1 MPDLPSKIIR
11 VFRATVEPP
20 LFPSPQ
26 YRQQRRAPRASLHGR
41 VSAIIQ
47 LENGRKLPVRLH
59 QLSVTGGLLEIANC
73 LDERI
78 KINLTIPFA
87 SGTVCPKAE
96 MLFPMRSSPGYLQPF
111 RIIRMSA
118 EDLQLMDRE
127 ITEILKNSIT
137 GKSPSSQDPRL
148 PRFYLDTF

>member
-26 YRQQRRAPRASLHGR
+26 YRQQRRAPRASLYGR

-78 KINLTIPFA
+78 KISLTIPFA

-118 EDLQLMDRE
+118 EDLQLLDRE
-127 ITEILKNSIT
+127 VTEILKNSLT
-137 GKSPSSQDPRL
+137 PGKSSQDPRL

>member
-78 KINLTIPFA
+78 KISLTIPFA

-118 EDLQLMDRE
+118 EDLQLLDRE
-127 ITEILKNSIT
+127 VTEILKNSLT
-137 GKSPSSQDPRL
+137 PGKSSQDPRL

>member
-26 YRQQRRAPRASLHGR
+26 YRQQRRAQRASLHGR

-118 EDLQLMDRE
+118 EDLQLLDRE
-127 ITEILKNSIT
+127 VTEILKNSLT
-137 GKSPSSQDPRL
+137 PGKSSQDPRL

>member
-87 SGTVCPKAE
+87 SGTACPKAE

-118 EDLQLMDRE
+118 EDLQLLDRE
-127 ITEILKNSIT
+127 VTEILKNSLT
-137 GKSPSSQDPRL
+137 PGKSSQDPRL

>member
-26 YRQQRRAPRASLHGR
+26 YRQQRRDPRASLHGR

-78 KINLTIPFA
+78 KISLTIPFA

-118 EDLQLMDRE
+118 EDLQLLDRE
-127 ITEILKNSIT
+127 VTEILKNSLT
-137 GKSPSSQDPRL
+137 PGKSSQDPRL

>member
-118 EDLQLMDRE
+118 EDLQLLDRE
-127 ITEILKNSIT
+127 VTEILKNSLT
-137 GKSPSSQDPRL
+137 PGKSSQDPRL

>member
-1 MPDLPSKIIR
+1 MPDTPSKIIR

-20 LFPSPQ
+20 LTPAPQ
-26 YRQQRRAPRASLHGR
+26 YRQQRRAPRVSLHGK

-59 QLSVTGGLLEIANC
+59 QLSLTGGLLEIANS

-96 MLFPMRSSPGYLQPF
+96 MLFPMRSAPGYLQPF
-111 RIIRMSA
+111 RIIRMTA
-118 EDLQLMDRE
+118 EDLQIMDRE
-127 ITEILKNSIT
+127 ITTILQSAIAP
-137 GKSPSSQDPRL
+137 GKSSQDPRL